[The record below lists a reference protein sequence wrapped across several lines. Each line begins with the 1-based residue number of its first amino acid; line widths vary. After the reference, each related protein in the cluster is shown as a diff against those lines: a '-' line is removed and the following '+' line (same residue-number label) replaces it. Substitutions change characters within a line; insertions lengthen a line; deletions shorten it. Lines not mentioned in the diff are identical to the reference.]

1 MKRSSSELP
10 KPRHNNSDDPSP
22 VQSGPIY
29 PTSVVQH
36 FKTVTSSRQTFGL
49 EFNSIVLLPVSQNK
63 NIQWYSITDILHREQ
78 SRQNPNSSQV
88 MWWQAGQSHNPQ
100 KRERIGMRAS
110 FPTQRT
116 NQDVSKIRSSR
127 ISSISVVAVP
137 FPTYSYYSVLIA
149 VHC

>member
-1 MKRSSSELP
+1 MKRFSSEIP

-29 PTSVVQH
+29 PISVVRL

-49 EFNSIVLLPVSQNK
+49 ESNGIVLPVSQNK
-63 NIQWYSITDILHREQ
+63 ISSGIQQQTHSEQ
-78 SRQNPNSSQV
+78 SRQNPNLSQV

-127 ISSISVVAVP
+127 IISISVVAVP
-137 FPTYSYYSVLIA
+137 FPTNNCSTMYCNKHTAS
-149 VHC
+149 